1 MIKLRN
7 MLVAVIAITSLTT
20 SAFAGSFG
28 FGASGSMAIIE
39 ATGSE
44 TEGTAAD
51 VNNKA
56 NVSNNVNIGSLFAEY
71 SFEGFGGMT
80 FGVSTIPGSAK
91 VSSQAITRTDIELSK
106 TATAGTTAASVDR
119 KAQAEV
125 ENILTYYAELPI
137 HAGVYVKAGLTSMD
151 VNTQEVLESGL
162 AYGNTSVDGNM
173 YGVGY
178 KKELGTNAFYKLE
191 GTHTAFDK
199 LTLNETG
206 QSTGS
211 AQNSVSA
218 DLDVTK
224 LTIGLGFKF

>member
-1 MIKLRN
+1 
-7 MLVAVIAITSLTT
+7 
-20 SAFAGSFG
+20 
-28 FGASGSMAIIE
+28 
-39 ATGSE
+39 
-44 TEGTAAD
+44 
-51 VNNKA
+51 
-56 NVSNNVNIGSLFAEY
+56 
-71 SFEGFGGMT
+71 
-80 FGVSTIPGSAK
+80 
-91 VSSQAITRTDIELSK
+91 
-106 TATAGTTAASVDR
+106 
-119 KAQAEV
+119 
-125 ENILTYYAELPI
+125 
-137 HAGVYVKAGLTSMD
+137 MD
-151 VNTQEVLESGL
+151 VNTKEVLTTGL

-199 LTLNETG
+199 LKLNESG